1 MFITIAAAV
10 TCVSAAV
17 LPAAA
22 ELRRMLDERHSPAR
36 NLSIPTRRPKSVE
49 PASEGTSDS

>member
-22 ELRRMLDERHSPAR
+22 EIVRIYDERNNPTRLLAV
-36 NLSIPTRRPKSVE
+36 PTRRPKSDTDVNHG
-49 PASEGTSDS
+49 AQS

>member
-22 ELRRMLDERHSPAR
+22 EIRRMIDDR
-36 NLSIPTRRPKSVE
+36 NNPTRLLAVPTRRPKSTTDGDAVK
-49 PASEGTSDS
+49 

>member
-22 ELRRMLDERHSPAR
+22 EIVRMYDERNNPTRLLAV
-36 NLSIPTRRPKSVE
+36 PTRRPKSD
-49 PASEGTSDS
+49 ADMNNGSES

>member
-22 ELRRMLDERHSPAR
+22 ELRRMIDDR
-36 NLSIPTRRPKSVE
+36 NNSTRLLAVPTRRPKSSHPGETV
-49 PASEGTSDS
+49 TTR

>member
-10 TCVSAAV
+10 VCVSAAV

-22 ELRRMLDERHSPAR
+22 ELRRMNDDR
-36 NLSIPTRRPKSVE
+36 NNPTRLLQVPTRRSQVE
-49 PASEGTSDS
+49 QLRTHS